1 MKPVGFSNRK
11 ISSIVMLLLSLFIS
25 IALGSLNL
33 QTFVNKTAYSSELQV
48 IKK

>member
-1 MKPVGFSNRK
+1 MNPIQFSNRK

-33 QTFVNKTAYSSELQV
+33 QPFVNNAASSSDLPE